1 MRRRSVAALPKRP
14 SALKRRTV
22 FAEGRAMSMKKI
34 VSLIT
39 AICVLLIGLAI
50 IVAAIMNAEIPKPLW
65 LLFAVCNLVNA
76 IMILTGFRKK

>member
-1 MRRRSVAALPKRP
+1 
-14 SALKRRTV
+14 
-22 FAEGRAMSMKKI
+22 MSLKKI

>member
-1 MRRRSVAALPKRP
+1 
-14 SALKRRTV
+14 
-22 FAEGRAMSMKKI
+22 MSLKKI

-39 AICVLLIGLAI
+39 AICVLLIGIAI